1 VAVPQAERWPV
12 AVEASEARVVLS
24 PQRPAEDRHAERAT
38 AGSLTGAAENGDDRG
53 MTDQRGLGM
62 TFDSAADLYQQARPE
77 YPEQLYAAMIA
88 AAGLSADDR
97 LLEIGCASGKA
108 TLPLARRGF
117 HITCVEPG
125 PALAA
130 LARHNLASL
139 PDVQVVQSTFEDI
152 DPSQHEPF
160 DLVFAATAWHWL
172 NPAVR
177 YRRTWELLRPGGHVA
192 FWAATHV
199 FPEGGDSFFADLQQV
214 YDEIGEGLAEG
225 PTYPRPGEL
234 PDQRED
240 IEASGLFET
249 VLVRHFDWEVTY
261 DADGYIGLLDTFSG
275 HIAMEPWQRRRL
287 YSEIRRRLDERRD
300 GLLRRGWGAVLHV
313 ARRRDLPH
321 AP

>member
-1 VAVPQAERWPV
+1 
-12 AVEASEARVVLS
+12 
-24 PQRPAEDRHAERAT
+24 
-38 AGSLTGAAENGDDRG
+38 
-53 MTDQRGLGM
+53 MTDQRGLRM

-77 YPEQLYAAMIA
+77 YPEQLYDALIA
-88 AAGLSADDR
+88 AAGLGADDR

-117 HITCVEPG
+117 GITCVEPG

-130 LARHNLASL
+130 VARRSLAGF
-139 PDVQVVQSTFEDI
+139 PEVEVVESTFEDI
-152 DPSQHEPF
+152 DPSGHEQF

-172 NPAVR
+172 DPAVR
-177 YRRTWELLRPGGHVA
+177 YRRAWELLRPGGHVA
-192 FWAATHV
+192 FWGAAHV
-199 FPEGGDSFFADLQQV
+199 FPEGGDRFFADLQQV
-214 YDEIGEGLAEG
+214 YDEIGEGLREG
-225 PTYPRPGEL
+225 VTYSRPGEL

-240 IEASGLFET
+240 IEASGLFEPA
-249 VLVRHFDWEVTY
+249 LVRHFDWEVTY

-287 YSEIRRRLDERRD
+287 HSEIRRRLAERAD